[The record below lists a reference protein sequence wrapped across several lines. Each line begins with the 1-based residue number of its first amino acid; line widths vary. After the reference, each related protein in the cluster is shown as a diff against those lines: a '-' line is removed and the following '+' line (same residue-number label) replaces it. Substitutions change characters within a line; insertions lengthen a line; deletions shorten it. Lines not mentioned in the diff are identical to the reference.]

1 MNKVL
6 NYMIIAGIAILAI
19 SCAEPTDP
27 TPTQMAYGEWVVV
40 DYFVDGQ
47 QSSGYPIE
55 RLNLERDDSY
65 TMVDNNG
72 FISVG
77 TWTATDTKLTLS
89 AADSTGGSASYD
101 FGITYQTFE
110 KMQLLQ
116 TISNP
121 TAGDIQIRY
130 LMNRASNG
138 STY

>member
-27 TPTQMAYGEWVVV
+27 TPTQMAYGEWVVKE
-40 DYFVDGQ
+40 YFVDGQ
-47 QSSGYPIE
+47 ESSGAAIS
-55 RLNLERDDSY
+55 RLNLERDASY
-65 TMVDNNG
+65 VLVDNNG

-77 TWTATDTKLTLS
+77 NWTATETKLTLS
-89 AADSTGGSASYD
+89 EADSTAGGTVYD
-101 FGITYQTFE
+101 FGIVYQTFD

-130 LMNRASNG
+130 LMNRATNG